1 MTEVVP
7 SEPPLCVDL
16 DGTLIEGDT
25 LRMSLGYLARRS
37 PWTMLL
43 VPFVLLRGR
52 PALKAWVARRYVPDP
67 ARLAWRNEVIE
78 FLREERGRGRQII
91 LATAAHRLVAERV
104 VAHLGLFD
112 GVVATDAGTNIK
124 GKYKTAHIRKSLGC
138 HDFDYI
144 GDSSADLPIFQAAR
158 VCYLVAPSRSLSD
171 AAGGVGRVAR
181 IFHGTDWRKKPPRQ
195 SG

>member
-25 LRMSLGYLARRS
+25 LRMSLLYLARRH

-43 VPFVLLRGR
+43 VPFLLLRGR

-67 ARLAWRNEVIE
+67 ASLAWRSEVIE

-91 LATAAHRLVAERV
+91 LATAAHRLVAEKV

-112 GVVATDAGTNIK
+112 GVVATDAGANVK
-124 GKYKTAHIRKSLGC
+124 GKHKTAHIRKSLGC
-138 HDFDYI
+138 NDFDYI
-144 GDSSADLPIFQAAR
+144 GDSTADLPIFQEAR

-171 AAGGVGRVAR
+171 AAGGVGRIAR
-181 IFHGTDWRKKPPRQ
+181 VFHSTNRPRKSPGP